1 MIATYHF
8 RADNM
13 LSLAV
18 NSLAANY
25 TITVDGI
32 TFAGEMLVF
41 DEDVESVRLFFGG
54 SQFAT

>member
-13 LSLAV
+13 LGLAV

-25 TITVDGI
+25 TIAVDGI

-41 DEDVESVRLFFGG
+41 DEDVESVRLFLGG

>member
-13 LSLAV
+13 LGLAV

-25 TITVDGI
+25 TIAVDGI
-32 TFAGEMLVF
+32 AFACEMLVF
-41 DEDVESVRLFFGG
+41 DEDVESVRLFLGG